1 MIEAY
6 IGKMRSG
13 KTYAMT
19 ERVLQ
24 LLKSG
29 EVVFTNYDIQWNPED
44 FSPLQK
50 LFHKLGLKKC
60 IVYPQTNLRRFNN
73 WEEVM
78 NFSNATIAL
87 DEGWQYFDSYQK
99 LTMEKRMR
107 LYQSGKRELQFLYTV
122 QRYMMTDINLRWAT
136 DFFHESTMYNI
147 PFKKF
152 PLIIYRTYDLDD
164 DNDGAKIAKTAVEIT
179 SSGQREVSLALK
191 TKWLFTKQKIY
202 DAYDTK
208 ADIYATDES
217 RGRLAE
223 RIDARNA
230 DTSGTVWSEQTYW
243 HVFRILLTGKPKKYD
258 KRRFVR
264 NKTCKK
270 RLRRVGKKPVVD
282 RFRRRNSAV
291 KRVVVSTDGVIH

>member
-19 ERVLQ
+19 EEVLSR
-24 LLKSG
+24 LRKG
-29 EVVFTNYDIQWNPED
+29 EVVFTNYAIKWDPED
-44 FSPLQK
+44 FTPLQI
-50 LFHKLGLKKC
+50 LFHRLGLKKLR
-60 IVYPQTNLRRFNN
+60 VYPQSNLRAFKD

-136 DFFHESTMYNI
+136 DYFHESTMYQI
-147 PFKKF
+147 PFKKY
-152 PLIIYRTYDLDD
+152 PLIIYKTYDLEDD
-164 DNDGAKIAKTAVEIT
+164 DGGAKIAKTAIEIT
-179 SSGQREVSLALK
+179 PSGTKETSLALK
-191 TKWLFTKQKIY
+191 VRWLFCKQKIF

-208 ADIYATDES
+208 EDIYATAES
-217 RGRLAE
+217 RGRLAQ
-223 RIDARNA
+223 RVDARLANT
-230 DTSGTVWSEQTYW
+230 DGVIWSKPTYW
-243 HVFRILLTGKPKKYD
+243 SSIGHVLTGKPKKHGHE
-258 KRRFVR
+258 KRTRGS
-264 NKTCKK
+264 KTRIRRKK
-270 RLRRVGKKPVVD
+270 QGGLVDGVHGRRSSRKHLMV
-282 RFRRRNSAV
+282 N
-291 KRVVVSTDGVIH
+291 TDGVVH